1 MHYCPKC
8 NYEYQ
13 LQVSVCP
20 DCGSTLIDGQPPA
33 KKPNTHSS
41 DDSDAV
47 LLFESQDYL
56 KLRFLLDLLDQE
68 GIPYATRKLT
78 QYGGAAAS
86 EILTVGLSTASAVGG
101 VGGVYV
107 NAEDYEKA
115 KELLVVLDGTEL
127 VGDEEIDVENE
138 K

>member
-1 MHYCPKC
+1 
-8 NYEYQ
+8 
-13 LQVSVCP
+13 
-20 DCGSTLIDGQPPA
+20 LIDGQPA
-33 KKPNTHSS
+33 TGNHDTHSS
-41 DDSDAV
+41 DDADAV

-78 QYGGAAAS
+78 QHGGAAAS

-101 VGGVYV
+101 EGRIYV

-115 KELLVVLDGTEL
+115 KELLVALDGTEL
-127 VGDEEIDVENE
+127 IGDEDIDVENE